1 MQRLLLVSSLLVGLS
16 ACSDKSA
23 QHATPAGAATAAPA
37 KTAAPPE
44 LLTRDAL
51 FGAAEKVHV
60 LVSPDGGYLSWVA
73 PLKGVPNL
81 WVAPINAPDKAR
93 AVTQDSGR
101 GISEYSWSHRAGT
114 LLYKRDQ
121 GGDENFHLYALNLTD
136 GSSKDL
142 TPFDKTRVELYGLSA
157 QHPDQ
162 VMVGINNRDAKWH
175 DLYRVDLVTGQRTL
189 VEKNTQHIETYLLD
203 GDLQLRYATRVT
215 EDGGAEVLARQGS
228 AWKTLESVPFEDVL
242 TTEVVGLSNDGNTLY
257 LRDSRNR
264 DTAALYAL
272 DTATHARTL
281 LTEDA
286 RADVDSVLKDPKTG
300 AVQAASVEYL
310 RREWTVLDKGIA
322 KDLQALKALGP
333 GDAKVE
339 ARTQDDATWIVSYSA
354 AETPLRYYRY
364 DRATAKLTKLFS
376 AYPALEGKPLVPS
389 WPQTLTARD
398 GLHLVS
404 YLTLPADADAN
415 HDGKADKPVPLV
427 VFVHGGPWLRD
438 SYNSYGAY
446 TQWFANRGYAVLA
459 VNYRGSTGFGK
470 AFTNAGNGEWAGK
483 MHDDLLDA
491 VQWAVTQGVTTPD
504 NVAIMGG
511 SYGGYASL
519 VGLTFTP
526 DTFKCAVDIVG
537 PANLNT
543 LLATIPPYW
552 TGFYKQAIK
561 RMGDPATAHG
571 KQWLTERSPVTHV
584 DKIRKP
590 LLIGQGANDP
600 RTNRAESEQIV
611 NAMTAKNI
619 PVTYVLFPDEGHGF
633 KRPENSK
640 AFNAVAETFLGQCL
654 GGRVQPIGSDLTGS
668 SITVPAGA
676 EQINGLADALK
687 THTQAI
693 RN

>member
-1 MQRLLLVSSLLVGLS
+1 MQRLLLVSSMLVALS
-16 ACSDKSA
+16 ACSNKSTP
-23 QHATPAGAATAAPA
+23 HAPPASGASASPAAAAT
-37 KTAAPPE
+37 PPE
-44 LLTRDAL
+44 LITRDAL
-51 FGAAEKVHV
+51 FGAAEKAHV
-60 LVSPDGGYLSWVA
+60 LVSPDGATLSWVA

-81 WVAPINAPDKAR
+81 WVAPIDAPDKAR
-93 AVTQDSGR
+93 AVTQDTGR
-101 GISEYSWSHRAGT
+101 GIREYFWSHRAGT

-121 GGDENFHLYALNLTD
+121 GGDENFHLYALNLAD

-142 TPFDKTRVELYGLSA
+142 TPFDKASVEMYGLSA

-162 VMVGINNRDAKWH
+162 ILVGINNRDPKWR
-175 DLYRVDLVTGQRTL
+175 DLYRVDIATGKATL
-189 VEKNTQHIETYLLD
+189 VDKNTQQLDSYLAD
-203 GDLQLRYATRVT
+203 GNLQPRYAMRTSQ
-215 EDGGAEVLARQGS
+215 DGGTEALAYQGGT
-228 AWKTLESVPFEDVL
+228 WKTVEIIPFDDAI
-242 TTEVVGLSNDGNTLY
+242 TTEVVGLTDDGKTLY

-264 DTAALYAL
+264 NTSALYAV
-272 DTATHARTL
+272 DTATKARTL
-281 LTEDA
+281 LSEDA
-286 RADVDSVLKDPKTG
+286 RADVDAVLKDPKTG
-300 AVQAASVEYL
+300 AVQVASSEYL
-310 RREWTVLDKGIA
+310 RREWKALDPGIA
-322 KDLQALKALGP
+322 KDLQALKSLGP

-339 ARTQDDATWIVSYSA
+339 ARTQDDTTWIVSYSA

-376 AYPALEGKPLVPS
+376 AFPALEGKPLVPS
-389 WPQTLTARD
+389 WPLTLTSRD
-398 GLHLVS
+398 GLAMVS
-404 YLTLPADADAN
+404 YLTLPADADTN
-415 HDGKADKPVPLV
+415 HDGKPDKPVPMVL
-427 VFVHGGPWLRD
+427 FVHGGPWLRD
-438 SYNSYGAY
+438 SYNSYGEY

-459 VNYRGSTGFGK
+459 VNYRGSTGLGK

-483 MHDDLLDA
+483 MHNDLLDA
-491 VQWAVTQGVTTPD
+491 VQWAVKQGVTTPD

-526 DTFKCAVDIVG
+526 DTFKCGVDIVG

-543 LLATIPPYW
+543 LLGSVPKYW
-552 TGFYKQAIK
+552 AGTYKQFAK
-561 RMGDPATAHG
+561 RMGDPATAAG

-584 DKIRKP
+584 DKIKKP

-611 NAMTAKNI
+611 NAMTVKHL

-633 KRPENSK
+633 HRPQNSK

-668 SITVPAGA
+668 SITVPTGA
-676 EQINGLADALK
+676 EHIDGLADALK